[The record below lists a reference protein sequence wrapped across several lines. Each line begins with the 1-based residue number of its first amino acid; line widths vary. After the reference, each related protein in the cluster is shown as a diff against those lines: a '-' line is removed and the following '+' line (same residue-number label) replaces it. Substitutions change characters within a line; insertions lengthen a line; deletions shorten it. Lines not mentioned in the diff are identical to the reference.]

1 MRICVLQSD
10 NRPKLDFLLKTQ
22 KVNKLFCSI
31 LKYDYAFVK
40 IDDSKHLHPATKK
53 IHIVNEFLKKPFD
66 VLVFLDS
73 DAWIQNGF
81 WLDIMI
87 RNLINSNKHGCFSR
101 DPYLKKNTFINSGSF
116 IIKNNEYTKQM
127 YTTLVKNLIDDT
139 SHHHKPFFDQYY
151 ISNYVFNNK
160 KDFVIF
166 IPDILNTPAG
176 KVLRHNWYK
185 DEKMHHD
192 LEKLMSTLLQFIKNP
207 RGKIIFNET
216 KYYDNKVFPNKLE
229 NGYEYKALKVL
240 KHKKKQLNTLLIN
253 K

>member
-1 MRICVLQSD
+1 
-10 NRPKLDFLLKTQ
+10 
-22 KVNKLFCSI
+22 
-31 LKYDYAFVK
+31 
-40 IDDSKHLHPATKK
+40 
-53 IHIVNEFLKKPFD
+53 
-66 VLVFLDS
+66 
-73 DAWIQNGF
+73 
-81 WLDIMI
+81 
-87 RNLINSNKHGCFSR
+87 
-101 DPYLKKNTFINSGSF
+101 
-116 IIKNNEYTKQM
+116 M

-192 LEKLMSTLLQFIKNP
+192 LDKLMCTLFQFIKKP
-207 RGKIIFNET
+207 SSRIFFNET
-216 KYYDNKVFPNKLE
+216 RYYDNKVFPNKLE